1 MILNFFIFLNVS
13 TSLQWIHIYFLIIH
27 KACEYWKLI
36 FLSTPPPFQSK
47 KKRNP
52 EKDLDLLLT
61 CLSVSEPNRA
71 RLLSFQSYCFCLIIL
86 NKITLKSSVCRP
98 LYIVIRLSDFWEIPF
113 MENYIVCVHLLT
125 DTCSCMSYFDDK
137 SVLSVWRTC
146 LWICI
151 DCMH

>member
-1 MILNFFIFLNVS
+1 MWILKVDF
-13 TSLQWIHIYFLIIH
+13 SLH
-27 KACEYWKLI
+27 
-36 FLSTPPPFQSK
+36 SPPPLLKEKKPKKLKQKKEKK

-113 MENYIVCVHLLT
+113 MEYRIVCVHLLT

-146 LWICI
+146 LWICV

>member
-13 TSLQWIHIYFLIIH
+13 TSLQYIHIFFLIIL
-27 KACEYWKLI
+27 KACEHWKLI
-36 FLSTPPPFQSK
+36 F
-47 KKRNP
+47 
-52 EKDLDLLLT
+52 LDLLLT

-98 LYIVIRLSDFWEIPF
+98 LYIIIRLSDFWEIPF

-125 DTCSCMSYFDDK
+125 DTCSCIWVTLMIKVYFLFEEHACE
-137 SVLSVWRTC
+137 SA
-146 LWICI
+146 
-151 DCMH
+151 